1 MAILPLWL
9 QRHTVTV
16 ETYTGTAGAGP
27 TYAAGVSMR
36 CMLDA
41 KTKLF
46 IAPDGTQALSA
57 GTLYTSLANETL
69 LPLKSRVGG
78 RTVAQVNRHDD
89 GGIGAWQHLE
99 VVLA

>member
-46 IAPDGTQALSA
+46 IGADGVQTISA
-57 GTLYTSLANETL
+57 GSLFTNLTNEAL
-69 LPLKSRVGG
+69 VPLHSRIDG

-89 GGIGAWQHLE
+89 GGIGAWSHLE
-99 VVLA
+99 VVLV